1 MVLES
6 GHDVEKERA
15 DNAAKLKAL
24 CDHVVKHPDFDSK
37 NIDDDPELETFCNL
51 AVAHVSK
58 GMGIQGLAGILA
70 NEIMR
75 RLNAGEIVAR
85 QEKDTERVAR
95 HAMRG
100 GFAIAGMTG
109 KPGHVATIYPAA
121 CEKSPSLGI
130 PVPICAHVGQ
140 KGSNGVKRVSSAF
153 PVSRIANCELQYW
166 LFGEV

>member
-1 MVLES
+1 MVLGT
-6 GHDVEKERA
+6 GHDVEKERVA
-15 DNAAKLKAL
+15 NAAKLKAL
-24 CDHVVKHPDFDSK
+24 CDHVVKAPDFESR
-37 NIDDDPELETFCNL
+37 NVDDDPELETFCNL
-51 AVAHVSK
+51 AVAHVAK
-58 GMGIQGLAGILA
+58 GMGIQGLGGILA

-75 RLNAGEIVAR
+75 RLNAGEIIAR
-85 QEKDTERVAR
+85 EEKDPERVAR

-109 KPGHVATIYPAA
+109 KPGHVATIYPAP
-121 CEKSPSLGI
+121 CQVSPSLGK
-130 PVPICAHVGQ
+130 PVPMCANVGP